1 MFKRLFS
8 MGVLLGLVWL
18 VANLKGRWLEV
29 REHVTSQPA
38 WSEVEA
44 DAQKLTDSMR
54 RVTRESLTEFLS
66 EEDLP

>member
-18 VANLKGRWLEV
+18 VANMKGRWQEV
-29 REHVTSQPA
+29 SEHVTSQPA

-44 DAQKLTDSMR
+44 DTEKLTESMQ
-54 RVTRESLTEFLS
+54 RVARESLKEFLG